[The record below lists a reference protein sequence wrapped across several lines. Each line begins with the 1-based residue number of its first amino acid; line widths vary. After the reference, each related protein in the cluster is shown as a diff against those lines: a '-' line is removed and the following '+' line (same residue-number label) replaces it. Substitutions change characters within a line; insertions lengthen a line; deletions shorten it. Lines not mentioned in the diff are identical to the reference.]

1 MMLNGV
7 NNSLSLGNVAGGG
20 ATSAKTAGAGST
32 GGSSFADTL
41 KSSIDEVSRL
51 QQDASKA
58 VEDLATGKSENV
70 TGVMTA
76 MEKSDLA
83 FKTLLAIRSKLMEA
97 YEEIKNIPI

>member
-1 MMLNGV
+1 MINGV
-7 NNSLSLGNVAGGG
+7 GHNLGMEKLAGGG
-20 ATSAKTAGAGST
+20 ASPAKAGGAGGA
-32 GGSSFADTL
+32 GGSSFSDML

-58 VEDLATGKSENV
+58 VEDLATNKTENV

-76 MEKSDLA
+76 VEKSDLA

>member
-1 MMLNGV
+1 MIQGV
-7 NNSLSLGNVAGGG
+7 NNLASGHVG
-20 ATSAKTAGAGST
+20 TSGTAPGKSGPST
-32 GGSSFADTL
+32 GPSFADTL
-41 KSSIDEVSRL
+41 KGSIDEVSRL

-58 VEDLATGKSENV
+58 VEDVIAGKTENV

-83 FKTLLAIRSKLMEA
+83 FKTLLAIRTKLMDA